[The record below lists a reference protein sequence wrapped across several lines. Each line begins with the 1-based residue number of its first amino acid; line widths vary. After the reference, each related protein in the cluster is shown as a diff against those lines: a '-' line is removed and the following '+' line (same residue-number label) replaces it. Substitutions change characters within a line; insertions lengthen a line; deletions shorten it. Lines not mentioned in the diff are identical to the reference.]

1 MYFLS
6 LVTFFWLYV
15 IIIIYHLTTL
25 CVHDILPYSCFNSF
39 SFSISHSCFMNT
51 SIHVAF
57 LVHIYIIS
65 YHVDILTLTKPLVHL
80 VQQFNF
86 QTRCGHQIPLNI
98 IWLNSRLN
106 ELSIESKNTL
116 NGVLTKELCKLQA
129 VTKISNLQHL
139 QQQQQPLSFVIFGD
153 LNFTF
158 DTCYLY
164 YFEAKVLRVLLQ
176 LESPKSEHRNSSY
189 VLNNPDYSMFKNKT
203 RNWLEHDPTL
213 SEFLG
218 HIES

>member
-1 MYFLS
+1 MTNCLSCSYSYFS
-6 LVTFFWLYV
+6 
-15 IIIIYHLTTL
+15 
-25 CVHDILPYSCFNSF
+25 SF

-51 SIHVAF
+51 SIHIAF
-57 LVHIYIIS
+57 LVHIYILS
-65 YHVDILTLTKPLVHL
+65 YHVFQLTLTKRLVHL

-86 QTRCGHQIPLNI
+86 HIRCGHQIPLNS
-98 IWLNSRLN
+98 IWLDSRLN
-106 ELSIESKNTL
+106 EISIESKNTH

-129 VTKISNLQHL
+129 VTKINNSKHL

-158 DTCYLY
+158 DTGILY
-164 YFEAKVLRVLLQ
+164 YFESKVLRVLLQ

-189 VLNNPDYSMFKNKT
+189 VLNNPDYSMFKNRT
-203 RNWLEHDPTL
+203 RIWLEHSPTL

-218 HIES
+218 HIESEFEGTYFMMFGST

>member
-1 MYFLS
+1 MTYCLS
-6 LVTFFWLYV
+6 
-15 IIIIYHLTTL
+15 
-25 CVHDILPYSCFNSF
+25 CSYSCFNSF

-51 SIHVAF
+51 SIHGAF

-65 YHVDILTLTKPLVHL
+65 YHVFQLTLTKPLVHL

-86 QTRCGHQIPLNI
+86 QTRCGHQMSLNS
-98 IWLNSRLN
+98 IWLDSRLN

-139 QQQQQPLSFVIFGD
+139 QQQQQLLSFVIFGD

-158 DTCYLY
+158 DSFSVY
-164 YFEAKVLRVLLQ
+164 YFEAKVLRVHLQ
-176 LESPKSEHRNSSY
+176 LESPKSEHSNSSY
-189 VLNNPDYSMFKNKT
+189 VLNNPDYSMFKNRT
-203 RNWLEHDPTL
+203 RNWLEYGPTL

-218 HIES
+218 HIESEF